1 MRSLK
6 LETRNKKQETMKN
19 GIINLNNISKRY
31 RSADKFAVEEVSF
44 SLEKGQI
51 LALVGESGS
60 GKTTLL
66 RLIAGLEHPDG
77 GKIELNGEVIVS
89 GRKSLPANKRKTGM
103 VFQDYALFPHLNIFE
118 NVAFGLK
125 GLKKKEAEKRVF
137 ETIELTGLREDVK
150 KYPHQLSGGQQ
161 QRVALARALAPRPQ
175 LLLMDEPFSNLD
187 TILRDQVREEVQ
199 QIIKSVGITAIL
211 VTHDTKDAFSTA
223 DKIAVMHDG
232 KLLQIDT
239 PNDLYNEPNSA
250 YVAELFGKSNNLVAT
265 VEPGGFNT
273 PFGFVSE
280 PSDCP
285 LINSRETVNLFFRA
299 EETVF
304 CNAEEPHLCGMVEKC
319 MYLGDHMQLKVGC
332 NRCNVCDNGLEV
344 TDRADSQSILLKSSV
359 QTWKPGDIVRFN
371 LKNFKVKDS
380 VG

>member
-1 MRSLK
+1 M
-6 LETRNKKQETMKN
+6 ET

-31 RSADKFAVEEVSF
+31 RSADKFAVEQVSF
-44 SLEKGQI
+44 SLQKGQI

-77 GKIELNGEVIVS
+77 GEIELNGEVIVS

-137 ETIELTGLREDVK
+137 ETIELTGLKEDIK

-161 QRVALARALAPRPQ
+161 QRVALARALAPRPE

-187 TILRDQVREEVQ
+187 TILRDQVREEVR
-199 QIIKSVGITAIL
+199 QIIKSMGITAIL

-239 PNDLYNEPNSA
+239 PDNLYNEPNSS
-250 YVAELFGKSNNLVAT
+250 YVAELFGKSNNLDAV
-265 VEPGGFNT
+265 VEPDGFNT
-273 PFGFVSE
+273 PFGFVS
-280 PSDCP
+280 
-285 LINSRETVNLFFRA
+285 RTVNCPFSANKEKVKLFFRA
-299 EETVF
+299 EETDF
-304 CNAEEPHLCGMVEKC
+304 CNAEEPHLCGMVEQC
-319 MYLGDHMQLKVGC
+319 VYLGDHMQLKVCG
-332 NRCNVCDNGLEV
+332 NRCKTCSNGKEPK
-344 TDRADSQSILLKSSV
+344 TDENASILLKTSV
-359 QTWKPGDIVRFN
+359 QTWKPGDIVRFK
-371 LKNFKVKDS
+371 LKNFKVKDTENL
-380 VG
+380 